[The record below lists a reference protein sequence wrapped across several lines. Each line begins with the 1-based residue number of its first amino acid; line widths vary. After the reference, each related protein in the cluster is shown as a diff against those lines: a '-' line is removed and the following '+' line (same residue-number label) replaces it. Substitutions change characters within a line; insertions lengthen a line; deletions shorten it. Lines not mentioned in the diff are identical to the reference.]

1 MRHFGAVFRA
11 IKIAPPPNQQ
21 LPASPVKSAFASILT
36 ATKKFGQLRKLS
48 PIPGVLPRQ
57 IVSDPRKEYL
67 SIFSR
72 AIFST
77 PWYFRGRPN
86 FGVLGRFEGGF
97 RPGATSLLALSCRA
111 KQARLSRFRYS
122 RGGLLFPVGWDR
134 TSFQTAVI
142 STTASGRDSNG
153 VVANLFAI
161 AIKMRRF
168 SLGSLTESITPS
180 PATET

>member
-21 LPASPVKSAFASILT
+21 LPASPVKSAFACILT
-36 ATKKFGQLRKLS
+36 ATKNFGQLRKLS
-48 PIPGVLPRQ
+48 PIPGVLRRP

-86 FGVLGRFEGGF
+86 FAFLGRFEGGF
-97 RPGATSLLALSCRA
+97 RPGATSCSRFPVARNRPVCRVSVISGVTAILSRRPETYLRGDPTRVVVRRVKRFTPDACRA
-111 KQARLSRFRYS
+111 VAVARNALFRVEACR
-122 RGGLLFPVGWDR
+122 RGLTFPQFR
-134 TSFQTAVI
+134 
-142 STTASGRDSNG
+142 
-153 VVANLFAI
+153 AI
-161 AIKMRRF
+161 V
-168 SLGSLTESITPS
+168 
-180 PATET
+180 

>member
-21 LPASPVKSAFASILT
+21 LPASPVKSAFACILT
-36 ATKKFGQLRKLS
+36 ATKNFGQLRKLS
-48 PIPGVLPRQ
+48 PIPGVLPRP

-86 FGVLGRFEGGF
+86 FAFLGRFEEVCGLVRPHVRICLPRRFGGLYDL
-97 RPGATSLLALSCRA
+97 TMYLSFSSRHP
-111 KQARLSRFRYS
+111 QYSHSNLARLLSSLQVRFGWYS
-122 RGGLLFPVGWDR
+122 WLK
-134 TSFQTAVI
+134 VI
-142 STTASGRDSNG
+142 SSYMAYTLQMGIFGA
-153 VVANLFAI
+153 
-161 AIKMRRF
+161 K
-168 SLGSLTESITPS
+168 
-180 PATET
+180 